1 MAENNFVNLFNL
13 SYDAIN
19 GMKKKDLVDL
29 AFDTVDHSILVQ
41 KLELVGLETFQK
53 MVQFLSN
60 KQKIVLIINYYS
72 TTKTIQ
78 GLF

>member
-19 GMKKKDLVDL
+19 GMKKKDLIDL

-41 KLELVGLETFQK
+41 KLELVELETFQK

-60 KQKIVLIINYYS
+60 KQKTVLIINCYS